1 MKRTIL
7 YTLLFFIFAPLAT
20 ASGIAFASPGTQ
32 GRMMYKATTRVGVSY
47 AKDPH
52 VVKFKGRYLMYYS
65 IPPSHR
71 NGMERW
77 SIGIAKSK
85 DLIHWMRA
93 GEITPRKDL
102 EYERKGMCAPCAIVK
117 DGRVHLFY
125 QTYGNR
131 ERDAI
136 CHAVSKDGL
145 HFKRDTT
152 NPIFHPQPA
161 DWTCG
166 RAIDAEVALFKGK
179 YYLYYATRDPEFK
192 TQKIGVAVAEA
203 NTDFSR
209 GEWREP
215 TEKSILYPILPWEKA
230 CIEAPSV
237 IVRDSMMYM
246 FYAGGYNNKPQQ
258 IGLATS
264 KDGIN
269 FERIG
274 PEPFK
279 QNGREG
285 KWNASESGHPHVFR
299 NSDGKTYL
307 FFQENN
313 DDGKTWLISQ
323 EEIAWKKTRQG
334 RSFPYL
340 NSERERFNKSRKIF
354 EDYDELPHYAGE
366 PDKKLGDFIK
376 ENIHFPESQT
386 NAHGRVIVSFL
397 VDIDGNTSDF
407 KISKGINPELDAE
420 ALRVARLIKMRRGYN
435 QWTTAKYSVVVDF
448 KAR

>member
-1 MKRTIL
+1 
-7 YTLLFFIFAPLAT
+7 
-20 ASGIAFASPGTQ
+20 
-32 GRMMYKATTRVGVSY
+32 
-47 AKDPH
+47 
-52 VVKFKGRYLMYYS
+52 
-65 IPPSHR
+65 
-71 NGMERW
+71 
-77 SIGIAKSK
+77 
-85 DLIHWMRA
+85 
-93 GEITPRKDL
+93 
-102 EYERKGMCAPCAIVK
+102 
-117 DGRVHLFY
+117 
-125 QTYGNR
+125 
-131 ERDAI
+131 
-136 CHAVSKDGL
+136 
-145 HFKRDTT
+145 
-152 NPIFHPQPA
+152 
-161 DWTCG
+161 
-166 RAIDAEVALFKGK
+166 
-179 YYLYYATRDPEFK
+179 
-192 TQKIGVAVAEA
+192 
-203 NTDFSR
+203 
-209 GEWREP
+209 
-215 TEKSILYPILPWEKA
+215 
-230 CIEAPSV
+230 
-237 IVRDSMMYM
+237 MYM
-246 FYAGGYNNKPQQ
+246 FYAGGYNNEPQQ

-285 KWNASESGHPHVFR
+285 EWNTSESGHPYVFR

-307 FFQENN
+307 FFQGNN

-323 EEIAWKKTRQG
+323 EEIAWEKTKRG

-340 NSERERFNKSRKIF
+340 NSKREKFNKSRKIF

-376 ENIHFPESQT
+376 ENIHFPDSQT